1 MLTGE
6 NGIIA
11 KAREAKEKTEIAEWE
26 ERIDLA
32 IIEAEGEKR
41 NPTLEDVIDKLY
53 DNDII
58 DDKEN
63 DVNRETGA
71 ITTNEPEYVI
81 EGELD
86 DYLDNQ
92 GEEQPE
98 EPENP
103 PVYKEGDITFSYN
116 PESMTNKEVEVTI
129 TKNVE
134 ENYTIEYSKYDTNN
148 WEEYV
153 SPVIMEKNGAIYAR
167 LKNSS
172 GSSESYATGNVTNI
186 DKLPPNEPSVQIG
199 EVTENSIT
207 VTANS
212 TDKTATS
219 EYANS
224 GIQGYQFSKDNGT
237 SWEPST
243 VQASV
248 SHTFTNLTE
257 DTEYQIKVKAIDNAG
272 NETITANATSQKTE
286 SSGISAGDLVNEDK
300 SNLYGSEVKGYECSS
315 SETINKWLILYVD
328 SENIYLIADDYIPY
342 GYNIPIGLLN
352 NRPSNGDYS
361 RSIYFSSNL
370 GGYAGSTNISDEK
383 IKKLNNSYF
392 NIRKFTSNY
401 NNMKATA
408 YLLDTD
414 AWSIY
419 AGEKAEYAIGGPTIE
434 LIINSYNE
442 KYGTNYNAAADNK
455 YGYAISE
462 NGGLSYELSI
472 RRLLYGA
479 GLPYYVS
486 SLNNATGMWISSP
499 AYEGNGNDLFVMY
512 FDGSIYCGAIDER
525 NYGLRPVVC
534 LKSDV
539 KLEKNS
545 DGSYT
550 IK

>member
-1 MLTGE
+1 
-6 NGIIA
+6 
-11 KAREAKEKTEIAEWE
+11 
-26 ERIDLA
+26 
-32 IIEAEGEKR
+32 
-41 NPTLEDVIDKLY
+41 
-53 DNDII
+53 
-58 DDKEN
+58 
-63 DVNRETGA
+63 
-71 ITTNEPEYVI
+71 
-81 EGELD
+81 
-86 DYLDNQ
+86 
-92 GEEQPE
+92 
-98 EPENP
+98 
-103 PVYKEGDITFSYN
+103 
-116 PESMTNKEVEVTI
+116 MTNKDVEVTI

-134 ENYTIEYSKYDTNN
+134 ENYTIEYSKYDTNS
-148 WEEYV
+148 WEEYTG
-153 SPVIMEKNGAIYAR
+153 PVEMEKNGAIYAR
-167 LKNSS
+167 LKNNAGVSN
-172 GSSESYATGNVTNI
+172 YATGNVSNI
-186 DKLPPNEPSVQIG
+186 DKLPPNEPSIQIG

-207 VTANS
+207 VTASS

-224 GIQGYQFSKDNGT
+224 GIQGYQFSKDNGA
-237 SWEPST
+237 SWEPSSP
-243 VQASV
+243 QANGSYR
-248 SHTFTNLTE
+248 FTGLTE
-257 DTEYQIKVKAIDNAG
+257 DTIYNIKVKAIDNAG
-272 NETITANATSQKTE
+272 NETISSKVVSQKTE
-286 SSGISAGDLVNEDK
+286 RIGITTSDLVNEDK
-300 SNLYGSEVKGYECSS
+300 SELYGAEVKEYECSS
-315 SETINKWLILYVD
+315 SETVNKWLILYVD

-352 NRPSNGDYS
+352 SRPSNGDYS